1 MGDFAM
7 DPAAWAT
14 LNRLLDE
21 ALELAPAER
30 ERWLE
35 TLPREHEPHKAR
47 LRALLARAEPGTKRS
62 HLETLPKLLGLPGVE
77 TDEANEVR
85 GQAGQLIGPYRLT
98 RLLGEGGMASVWL
111 AERSDGTLQRPVALK
126 LPHGHW
132 RRPDLAERVT
142 REREILASLGHPH
155 IARLY
160 DAGLDDDGQPYLA
173 LEYVEGVPIDA
184 HARARHLDVPARLR
198 LFLQVVEA
206 IAHAHARLVIH
217 RDVKPSNILVTEE
230 GRALLLDFGI
240 AKLLEDGQARETE
253 LTRASGRALSLAYA
267 SPEQVS
273 GEALGVGSDVYSLGV
288 VLFELLT
295 GTRPYAPS
303 RDSRGALEEA
313 ILHADAPRPSEV
325 AADAGARRALRGDL
339 DTILM
344 KALKKTPAERYGT
357 ANAFA
362 EDIVRFLEGRPVLAR
377 PDSAA
382 YRMRKFV
389 GRNKLAAGAGALVAL
404 AILGGSGVAVWQAR
418 VALAEKQRAEEVKG
432 FVTSIFKDA
441 NLDTG
446 EGKPVSAVD
455 LLSQARQRLD
465 PSLQRP
471 DTRVELLQ
479 IIGESLVSLQDT
491 ELSVEVLTQAV
502 REATDLRGS
511 QHVVTLRA
519 RLSRAWALMIR
530 GDKEELEK
538 ELAALGPLLELSPDT
553 LSADRVQLWRLTTH
567 AAFQRGAFSEAVAAA
582 ERALAL
588 TGGLGPNDPERLQ
601 VLIQLAEA
609 LSFDGK
615 HERAR
620 ASAARAHQLA
630 TTLFAANPRHPHVM
644 FLRQTH
650 AVILGRAGDPE
661 AGLEQLDR
669 LLEDIVAVRG
679 SDSLSA
685 GNALNNKVQLQLQAG
700 RIADAIADS
709 ERALAIYSKLAA
721 PDSYAVTA
729 ATNSIGKSLLRARR
743 GPEALPALARSRD
756 FAVRTFG
763 AGNRLALGSRAAH
776 ALGLGYAG
784 RMREAMRESAAVVQ
798 QVRASGA
805 ALPVPL
811 LVHAELRRLSGDP
824 DTLPLLDEALAQT
837 SDQPPGW
844 LERAWVSV
852 ELGSVRLDHGDV
864 VGALAALEPAL
875 VSFERKRRRIAPD
888 HADALIA
895 VGRARLAQGR
905 AGDALALLERADA
918 FWREFDAGNRWA
930 GEAALWLGTAYAELG
945 KGVEAGAALSRAR
958 KLLAGSPIPIDAR
971 LLAASEAV
979 HGVRASRSA
988 ARRP

>member
-1 MGDFAM
+1 M
-7 DPAAWAT
+7 DPAAWET

-21 ALELAPAER
+21 ALELAPGDR
-30 ERWLE
+30 ERWLQA
-35 TLPREHEPHKAR
+35 LPSEHEPYRAR
-47 LRALLARAEPGTKRS
+47 LKALLARAEPGTKGGL
-62 HLETLPKLLGLPGVE
+62 LETLPKLFDGPRVE
-77 TDEANEVR
+77 TDETDEAR
-85 GQAGQLIGPYRLT
+85 GQAGQSIGPYRLT

-111 AERSDGTLQRPVALK
+111 AERRDGTLQRPVALK
-126 LPHGHW
+126 LPHGRW
-132 RRPDLAERVT
+132 KRPDLAERVA
-142 REREILASLGHPH
+142 REREILASLSHPH

-160 DAGLDDDGQPYLA
+160 DAGVNDDGQPYLA

-184 HARARHLDVPARLR
+184 HARARALDVPSRLR

-217 RDVKPSNILVTEE
+217 RDVKPSNILVTGE

-240 AKLLEDGQARETE
+240 AKLLEDGQARETA

-288 VLFELLT
+288 VLYELLA

-303 RDSRGALEEA
+303 RESRGALEEA
-313 ILHADAPRPSEV
+313 ILHAPAPRPSEV
-325 AADAGARRALRGDL
+325 AADAASRRALRGDL
-339 DTILM
+339 DTILT
-344 KALKKTPAERYGT
+344 KALKKTPAERYAT

-362 EDIVRFLEGRPVLAR
+362 EDVERHLQGRPVRAR

-382 YRMRKFV
+382 YRIRKFV
-389 GRNKLAAGAGALVAL
+389 GRNKLAVGAGALVAL

-418 VALAEKQRAEEVKG
+418 VALAEKQRAEDVKG
-432 FVTSIFKDA
+432 FVASIFKDA

-455 LLSQARQRLD
+455 LLSEAKQRLD
-465 PSLQRP
+465 RSLERP

-491 ELSVEVLTQAV
+491 RQSVEVLTQAV

-511 QHVVTLRA
+511 GHVVTLRA

-530 GDKEELEK
+530 GDKEQLQDELV
-538 ELAALGPLLELSPDT
+538 ALGPLLERSPGT
-553 LSADRVQLWRLTTH
+553 LPADRVQLWRLATH

-588 TGGLGPNDPERLQ
+588 TDRLGPNGPERLQ

-609 LSFDGK
+609 LSFDDK
-615 HERAR
+615 HERA
-620 ASAARAHQLA
+620 AATGARAHQLA
-630 TTLFAANPRHPHVM
+630 MTLFAHNPRHPHVM
-644 FLRQTH
+644 FLRGTY

-679 SDSLSA
+679 ADSLSA
-685 GNALNNKVQLQLQAG
+685 ANAHNNKVQLQLQAG
-700 RIADAIADS
+700 RIADAIHSS

-729 ATNSIGKSLLRARR
+729 ATNSLGKSLLRARR
-743 GPEALPALARSRD
+743 GPEALPALTRSRD
-756 FAVRTFG
+756 FAVKTFG

-784 RMREAMRESAAVVQ
+784 RTQEALRESADVLEAA
-798 QVRASGA
+798 RASGA
-805 ALPVPL
+805 ALPVPM
-811 LVHAELRRLSGDP
+811 LVHAVLRRLSGDT
-824 DTLPLLDEALAQT
+824 DTLPLLEEALART
-837 SDQPPGW
+837 SDRPPGW
-844 LERAWVSV
+844 LDRAWVSV
-852 ELGSVRLDHGDV
+852 ELGSVRLDRGDV
-864 VGALAALEPAL
+864 EGALAALEPAL
-875 VSFERKRRRIAPD
+875 ASFERKRKRIAPD

-895 VGRARLAQGR
+895 VGRARLAQRR
-905 AGDALALLERADA
+905 AGDALALFERAAA
-918 FWREFDAGNRWA
+918 FWREFDADNRWA
-930 GEAALWLGTAYAELG
+930 GDAALWLRRARAELG
-945 KGVEAGAALSRAR
+945 RGVEAGAALSRGR
-958 KLLAGSPIPIDAR
+958 KILGRSPIPIDGR
-971 LLAASEAV
+971 SRKAADR
-979 HGVRASRSA
+979 GVVRVPVDGEGREIQAG
-988 ARRP
+988 